1 VNQIRSAVETQT
13 VAMKLKAESQEAN
26 FLNGICPL
34 NSVPA
39 IVVIRNGAVEFN
51 LQSGQ
56 VSLDELKDRLNSIF
70 GVETTSDENR
80 PSQPPVAPDPAL
92 ESDVRPPEY
101 QAATESSHSMSS
113 SLGYLDLQPSSGH
126 FRLPNNAYDAL
137 RSHTQALIDGNQ
149 TPEQVLNSQL
159 SLLERLP
166 IFRDEVKSI
175 RSRQTNSQP
184 VLSDAARERLLKLP
198 ASAIKAQGQANSLQT
213 SSANVAAGQTVYS
226 NPPRDVQS
234 STSTSR
240 PAPAQ
245 PPVISTPPSDPPSYS
260 ASQHDTQRNDYVR
273 LQKQREQSQRDER
286 ERIKAQIRADREE
299 RRRKEGVWK
308 QNEAAVGDST
318 SANSSSRPKTNE
330 IRVQVRTFEGSTL
343 RTTFS
348 PTSNITNDVR
358 PWIDESNDS
367 SLPYNLKLI
376 LTPLPNRN
384 IEASEEELSLT
395 DLGIRGSC
403 TLVMLPVKTFVESYT
418 GNTTSGLVG
427 SAVSGS
433 YNLVTGTVGA
443 VYGAVTSVFRGLG
456 PQQQHP
462 VAPEAAASSPQSLNQ
477 GNVRVRTLADQRREE
492 SSRNQQFYNGNALN
506 FAPNTDG
513 DESRK
518 ND

>member
-1 VNQIRSAVETQT
+1 
-13 VAMKLKAESQEAN
+13 MKLKAESQEAN

-39 IVVIRNGAVEFN
+39 IVVIRNAAVEVN
-51 LQSGQ
+51 VQAGQ
-56 VSLDELKDRLNSIF
+56 ASLDELKNKLNSIF
-70 GVETTSDENR
+70 GIETTSDDNR
-80 PSQPPVAPDPAL
+80 PSEPPIAPDSASQS
-92 ESDVRPPEY
+92 EVRPPEY
-101 QAATESSHSMSS
+101 QAVAESLPSPSS
-113 SLGYLDLQPSSGH
+113 SLGYLDLPPSSGR

-137 RSHTQALIDGNQ
+137 RSQTQALIDGNQ
-149 TPEQVLNSQL
+149 APEQVLDSQL

-175 RSRQTNSQP
+175 RSRQPNTPP
-184 VLSDAARERLLKLP
+184 VLSDAAREKLLRLP
-198 ASAIKAQGQANSLQT
+198 ASAIKAQGKTNSPQG
-213 SSANVAAGQTVYS
+213 SSSGAAAGQSVYS
-226 NPPRDVQS
+226 NPPSNVRSQ
-234 STSTSR
+234 TSTSR
-240 PAPAQ
+240 RTPAPE
-245 PPVISTPPSDPPSYS
+245 PPVTSNPPSDPPTYS

-286 ERIKAQIRADREE
+286 ERIKAQIKADREE

-308 QNEAAVGDST
+308 QNEAAATEST
-318 SANSSSRPKTNE
+318 SATSSSRPKANE

-343 RTTFS
+343 RTTF
-348 PTSNITNDVR
+348 PPASNITNDVR
-358 PWIDESNDS
+358 PWIDESNES

-384 IEASEEELSLT
+384 IEASEEGLSLT

-403 TLVMLPVKTFVESYT
+403 TFVLVPIKGYVESYT
-418 GNTTSGLVG
+418 GNTPTGLVG

-433 YNLVTGTVGA
+433 YNLVSGTVGA
-443 VYGAVTSVFRGLG
+443 VFGAVTSVVRGLG
-456 PQQQHP
+456 PQQQQSI
-462 VAPEAAASSPQSLNQ
+462 AQEAENSPAQSANQ

-492 SSRNQQFYNGNALN
+492 NSRNQQFYNGNALN